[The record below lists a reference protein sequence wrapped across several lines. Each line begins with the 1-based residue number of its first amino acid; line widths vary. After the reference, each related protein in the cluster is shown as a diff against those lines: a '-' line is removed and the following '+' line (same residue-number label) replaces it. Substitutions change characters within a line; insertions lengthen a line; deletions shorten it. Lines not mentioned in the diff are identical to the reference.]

1 MNLFFKRSKGM
12 LKKICN
18 FFSSLIFIILLLIAL
33 VMFVPNILGYKSF
46 AVISGSMEPNIHV
59 GSIVYAKEADFND
72 LRVDDI
78 ISYQLSSDTMVTHRI
93 VSIDNEKQTVVTK
106 GDTNDVEDSAPVS
119 KENIIGKVAFSIP
132 LLGYISLNVKT
143 PLGILVICGIVAV
156 LILLNFLPDVFEKE
170 DEKED

>member
-1 MNLFFKRSKGM
+1 M

-18 FFSSLIFIILLLIAL
+18 FCSSLIFIILLLIAL

-72 LRVDDI
+72 LKVDDI

-106 GDTNDVEDSAPVS
+106 GDANDVEDSAPVS

-170 DEKED
+170 DETED

>member
-1 MNLFFKRSKGM
+1 M

-18 FFSSLIFIILLLIAL
+18 FFSSFIFIILLLIAL

-72 LRVDDI
+72 LKVDDI

-106 GDTNDVEDSAPVS
+106 GDANDVEDSAPVS

-132 LLGYISLNVKT
+132 LLGYDNLT
-143 PLGILVICGIVAV
+143 AAP
-156 LILLNFLPDVFEKE
+156 P
-170 DEKED
+170 

>member
-1 MNLFFKRSKGM
+1 M

>member
-1 MNLFFKRSKGM
+1 M

-72 LRVDDI
+72 LKVDDI

-93 VSIDNEKQTVVTK
+93 MSIDNEKQTVVTK
-106 GDTNDVEDSAPVS
+106 GDANDVEDSAPVS

>member
-1 MNLFFKRSKGM
+1 M

-72 LRVDDI
+72 LKVDDI

-106 GDTNDVEDSAPVS
+106 GDANDVEDSAPVS

-132 LLGYISLNVKT
+132 LLGYISLNMKT

>member
-1 MNLFFKRSKGM
+1 M

-72 LRVDDI
+72 LKVDDI

-106 GDTNDVEDSAPVS
+106 GDANDVEDSAPVS

-170 DEKED
+170 DEKEN

>member
-1 MNLFFKRSKGM
+1 M

-72 LRVDDI
+72 LKVDDI

-106 GDTNDVEDSAPVS
+106 GDANDAEDSAPVS

>member
-1 MNLFFKRSKGM
+1 M

-18 FFSSLIFIILLLIAL
+18 FFSSFIFIILLLIAL

-72 LRVDDI
+72 LKVDDI

-106 GDTNDVEDSAPVS
+106 GDANDVEDSASVS